1 MPHDINSTDEV
12 LLASPGYN
20 NSYSVGNVQTLH
32 ETRSEMEIPI
42 DENGVNGVDEQ
53 HVVEAHLENLWKQ
66 RSAWK
71 LHYHNSITWA
81 FFKVNDNQPINLSK
95 NQNFKC
101 ITCHNETT
109 PLEILAMRTRCKKGL
124 IACRKYNGTTSMK
137 KHVESGHSILLQQLL
152 EDPTNLATRSPL
164 DHELSKKRAHVLPYS
179 ISGFIFSTIK
189 FKKDDAIQV
198 VFLEDL
204 MLFMIKGLMPMR
216 TIKSIWLQRLVNM
229 LCS

>member
-1 MPHDINSTDEV
+1 
-12 LLASPGYN
+12 
-20 NSYSVGNVQTLH
+20 
-32 ETRSEMEIPI
+32 
-42 DENGVNGVDEQ
+42 
-53 HVVEAHLENLWKQ
+53 
-66 RSAWK
+66 
-71 LHYHNSITWA
+71 
-81 FFKVNDNQPINLSK
+81 
-95 NQNFKC
+95 
-101 ITCHNETT
+101 
-109 PLEILAMRTRCKKGL
+109 
-124 IACRKYNGTTSMK
+124 MK